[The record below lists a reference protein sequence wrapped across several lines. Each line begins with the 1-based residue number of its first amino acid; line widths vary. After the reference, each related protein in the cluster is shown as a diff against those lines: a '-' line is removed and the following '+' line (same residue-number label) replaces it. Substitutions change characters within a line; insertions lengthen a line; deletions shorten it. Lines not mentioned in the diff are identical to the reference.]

1 MNTHHYGI
9 KLGANRQRGITM
21 FEVMVTLGIVTIWLL
36 ATAGVQ
42 TSSAKLNKAAQFR
55 TQAVINA
62 SDMVERI
69 EANKTAPDAGYECGG
84 SNTACI
90 PAASTMPSCTGAAGR
105 ANCDRWEW
113 ATRLVAT
120 LPFADAASTS
130 IVWTAGVTGVTPATY
145 TITIGWTD
153 RGDSR
158 TTGNTEP
165 STYQVV
171 KSIN

>member
-1 MNTHHYGI
+1 MSTYHYRL

-21 FEVMVTLGIVTIWLL
+21 FEVLVTVAIITVWLL

-62 SDMVERI
+62 SDIVERI
-69 EANKTAPDAGYECGG
+69 EANKTAPDARYECGG

-90 PAASTMPSCTGAAGR
+90 PAASTMPSCTGPGGR
-105 ANCDRWEW
+105 ADCDKWEW
-113 ATRLVAT
+113 ATRLTAT
-120 LPFADAASTS
+120 LPFADAGSTS
-130 IVWTAGVTGVTPATY
+130 IVWDGGVTPRTY

-165 STYQVV
+165 STYQTV
-171 KSIN
+171 KSVNN